1 MLSNTIILIFVCA
14 LLFVPQ
20 TALAI
25 VNVLSTQQKS
35 EGLSGK
41 VNASVA
47 HRSGNTNL
55 VQFSGGVDVA
65 WGRGVHSTTL
75 SARGDYG
82 EKSDEKYL
90 SKVFEHLR
98 YRYGYN
104 DWLTF
109 EALLQH
115 QYDAFKHLKFR
126 GLTGAGMALSWD
138 PLEDLGLTWGLT
150 YLLEYEVEEGD
161 EIELGSFGDYGHR
174 FSTYLQVALALAE
187 AVSLKSTT
195 FFQPLISDASD
206 VRLLSESAL
215 NVKAT
220 DSFSVK
226 VSYTAAYDSAPFEV
240 GDGESE
246 LEKLDTDLKTS
257 LVFTF

>member
-1 MLSNTIILIFVCA
+1 MLSNTTRLIFVCV
-14 LLFVPQ
+14 LLLVPQ

-25 VNVLSTQQKS
+25 VNVLPTAQKA
-35 EGLSGK
+35 EGLSGSVK
-41 VNASVA
+41 ASVA
-47 HRSGNTNL
+47 RRTGNTNL
-55 VQFSGGVDVA
+55 LQFSGGVDVA
-65 WGRGVHSTTL
+65 WVRGVHSTTV
-75 SARGDYG
+75 SAKGNYG

-98 YRYGYN
+98 YRYGHN
-104 DWLTF
+104 DWLTL

-115 QYDAFKHLKFR
+115 QYDAFKRLKFR
-126 GLTGAGMALSWD
+126 GLTGAGVALSWD

-150 YLLEYEVEEGD
+150 YLLEYEVEEGN

-174 FSTYLQVALALAE
+174 FSTYVQVALALAE
-187 AVSLKSTT
+187 TVTLKSTT
-195 FFQPLISDASD
+195 FFQPLISDSSD

-226 VSYTAAYDSAPFEV
+226 ISYTAAYDSAPFEP

-246 LEKLDTDLKTS
+246 LEKLDTNLKTS